1 MQAKIPAYQRVYNAL
16 KARIL
21 EGDYGVGELL
31 PSEPELERQ
40 FGVSRTTVRKA
51 VENLSREGFVLAQ
64 QGRGTVVLD
73 FSTRQNLNEVTSIS
87 ETLERK
93 GFTVVPKSMYIDRIE
108 A

>member
-51 VENLSREGFVLAQ
+51 VENLSRGAGFQ
-64 QGRGTVVLD
+64 HP
-73 FSTRQNLNEVTSIS
+73 S
-87 ETLERK
+87 EPERSDVH
-93 GFTVVPKSMYIDRIE
+93 F
-108 A
+108 